1 MDRKEEFRN
10 LIERILDFV
19 SDSGGY
25 MMQAHV
31 WRIFP
36 EAMQKHINYLIKNRR
51 LFEIEDGKMLADSP
65 EAKPKKPVIAATGV
79 LCDFNDKL
87 DVYTF
92 AEYPA
97 QMNLIA
103 KNGDVLEILYV
114 KYNDE
119 IGIQASIAMQDKDL
133 SKEMKSEYVAPKRIA
148 VLEDPVQAERLNIPS
163 VVRFATMEPDGKMTS
178 FSKKKEG

>member
-10 LIERILDFV
+10 LIERIVDFV
-19 SDSGGY
+19 SDSGGV
-25 MMQAHV
+25 MLQAHV

-36 EAMQKHINYLIKNRR
+36 EAMQKHINYLIKHRR
-51 LFEIEDGKMLADSP
+51 LYEIEDGKMIADAP
-65 EAKPKKPVIAATGV
+65 DAKPKRPAIAATGV
-79 LCDFNDKL
+79 LCDFIDKM
-87 DVYTF
+87 DDYTF
-92 AEYPA
+92 CEYPA

-103 KNGDVLEILYV
+103 KNGDILEILYV

-119 IGIQASIAMQDKDL
+119 AGIQASIAMQDKNMA
-133 SKEMKSEYVAPKRIA
+133 KEMKGYVAPKRIA

-163 VVRFATMEPDGKMTS
+163 ILRFATMEPDGKMTY